1 MTLDAIGSDGDE
13 VEATFL
19 PQLWFA
25 ADGRE
30 LHSNISGAGYAEVT
44 ARMVE
49 SIRLL
54 KLHAL
59 AIAEERDESDFDSS
73 IDD

>member
-1 MTLDAIGSDGDE
+1 MTLDAISSDGDE

-19 PQLWFA
+19 L
-25 ADGRE
+25 
-30 LHSNISGAGYAEVT
+30 NSGSPLMAESSTATFPEPDNAEVT

-54 KLHAL
+54 KFPAH

-73 IDD
+73 IDE

>member
-1 MTLDAIGSDGDE
+1 MTLDAISSDGDE

-19 PQLWFA
+19 L
-25 ADGRE
+25 
-30 LHSNISGAGYAEVT
+30 NSGSPLTAESSTATFPEPDNAEVT

-73 IDD
+73 IDE